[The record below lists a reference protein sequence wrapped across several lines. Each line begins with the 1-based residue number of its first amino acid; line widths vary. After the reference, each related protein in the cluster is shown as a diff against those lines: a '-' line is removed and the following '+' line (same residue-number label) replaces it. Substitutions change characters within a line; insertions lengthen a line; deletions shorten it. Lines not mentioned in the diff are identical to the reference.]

1 VAAQQ
6 TLELKT
12 AQGMVHIAAA
22 KRVVLAVS
30 GGAGITLEGGQLTVQ
45 CPGKITVR
53 AGQKSMVGG
62 ATQEVAMPILP
73 STAFRHAS
81 GYDQFFVLRWANSG
95 RPMANQPFRIRRADG
110 QVQTGQTDAQ
120 GRSPLLDTASKSERL
135 SVEILRAQLKA

>member
-1 VAAQQ
+1 MLFRSQ

-62 ATQEVAMPILP
+62 GTVSWQMPSMPRSTLKFEPELP
-73 STAFRHAS
+73 F
-81 GYDQFFVLRWANSG
+81 
-95 RPMANQPFRIRRADG
+95 PFSA
-110 QVQTGQTDAQ
+110 
-120 GRSPLLDTASKSERL
+120 
-135 SVEILRAQLKA
+135 

>member
-1 VAAQQ
+1 MAAQQ

-62 ATQEVAMPILP
+62 GTISHPFPVLP
-73 STAFRHAS
+73 MSDLQIP
-81 GYDQFFVLRWANSG
+81 GDY
-95 RPMANQPFRIRRADG
+95 PFSA
-110 QVQTGQTDAQ
+110 
-120 GRSPLLDTASKSERL
+120 
-135 SVEILRAQLKA
+135 